1 MASVSIVTPSFNA
14 TPFVGD
20 AIRSALANDSVVEV
34 IVQDGGST
42 DGTLD
47 VLSAVR
53 DPRLHIISEADT
65 GQSEALNRAVA
76 RATGDWF
83 LWLNADDLLVD
94 GSVDAVSRLLDDE
107 HDLVYGDF
115 ALIDA
120 HGEQI
125 RRYYC
130 PSSLAER
137 DLLVR
142 GTRVFSGS
150 IFARRELHA
159 ALGGFDQSLAY
170 CMDYDWL
177 LRASRVAHPRH
188 VPMVVGLLR
197 VHDAAKST
205 RNAWQFLREHRVVQ
219 RRHLPQPPRIR
230 WGMYVD
236 NVRMAA
242 AIAATPLR
250 YSSLWRRLR
259 PEKRL

>member
-1 MASVSIVTPSFNA
+1 MASVSIITPSFNA
-14 TPFVGD
+14 TPFVAD

-47 VLSAVR
+47 VLSAIR
-53 DPRLHIISEADT
+53 DPRLHIVSEADT

-130 PSSLAER
+130 PSSLTEQH
-137 DLLVR
+137 LLVR

-150 IFARRELHA
+150 ILARRELYA
-159 ALGGFDQSLAY
+159 ALGGFDESLAR
-170 CMDYDWL
+170 CMDYEWL
-177 LRASRVAHPRH
+177 LRASRVARARH
-188 VPMVVGLLR
+188 APMVVGLLR
-197 VHDAAKST
+197 VHNAAKSS
-205 RNAWQFLREHRVVQ
+205 RDAWQFLREHRVVQ
-219 RRHLPQPPRIR
+219 RRHLPQPLRVR
-230 WGMYVD
+230 GSMYID
-236 NVRMAA
+236 NARMAA
-242 AIAATPLR
+242 AIMATPLR

-259 PEKRL
+259 SEKKL